1 MLVTEPEPIWIK
13 KFAVPL
19 PDTALN
25 ITVIRFTQLGIELNV
40 MLVPLVDAT
49 AVPEVMPRI
58 APELIV
64 TLAEPSIVVVMPMSP
79 R

>member
-1 MLVTEPEPIWIK
+1 
-13 KFAVPL
+13 VPL
-19 PDTALN
+19 VDTPLN
-25 ITVIRFTQLGIELNV
+25 ITVIRFTHDGIDV
-40 MLVPLVDAT
+40 KSILVPLVDAT

-58 APELIV
+58 APLLIV